1 MTSSKKGVS
10 EPCWVGKVVTILN
23 EKPPKVKRIPLGHL
37 SDNVS
42 YVKVEGGPLGR
53 MLTNSSRN
61 LV

>member
-42 YVKVEGGPLGR
+42 KSEGGNPCSEGAGQR
-53 MLTNSSRN
+53 ISTRN
-61 LV
+61 R